1 MIEVCVDTIW
11 QGKVAIRQQYIEEA
25 RMLSQDIM
33 VCHNRDKMLIK
44 FAELASDI
52 VGLSPHKMLDK
63 FHKNP
68 PGYLYYFAWKP
79 QIIQKVL
86 L

>member
-25 RMLSQDIM
+25 RLYSEDIM
-33 VCHNRDKMLIK
+33 VCHKRDKMRIK
-44 FAELASDI
+44 FSDLDGDI
-52 VGLSPHKMLDK
+52 VGLSPHKMIDK
-63 FHKNP
+63 FRKNP
-68 PGYLYYFAWKP
+68 PGYLYYFKWEP